1 MCPVTMAAIGTAL
14 GVSAAGA
21 GAAAGGAV
29 AIGGATALGSAAA
42 GTAAVAAGA
51 TAATATAGAAAAG
64 LSTLQIIGLGLTLAS
79 TAAGVYSAFSQASA
93 PAPTPQLLAAGPA
106 FTDPQVAQAQAITAN
121 NIAQANAVVES
132 EELAM
137 SEEIERAAAL
147 RKQGQEESDQ
157 RKLSAR
163 QELSETKARAAAA
176 GVDVTTGSAL
186 DLLDDGEFLAENDA
200 YTIRTN
206 AEEQA
211 DVARRNARL
220 SGINAKAAATSAGNF
235 KIAGDAEVAS
245 IHNQNYANEVTNL
258 NRIQSTQS
266 LNSQRRRT
274 GLFNAGGTLLTGAS
288 RLASTWSAYRTANLR
303 GAGAVT

>member
-21 GAAAGGAV
+21 GAAAGGAA
-29 AIGGATALGSAAA
+29 AIGGATALGTAAA
-42 GTAAVAAGA
+42 GTATVAAGA

-79 TAAGVYSAFSQASA
+79 TAAGVYSAFSQ
-93 PAPTPQLLAAGPA
+93 PVAPTPQLLAAGSA
-106 FTDPQVAQAQAITAN
+106 FTDPQIAQAQAITAN
-121 NIAQANAVVES
+121 NIAQANAAAES

-147 RKQGQEESDQ
+147 RKQGQEESDR

-220 SGINAKAAATSAGNF
+220 SGINATSAATSASNF
-235 KIAGDAEVAS
+235 KIAGDAEVAG
-245 IHNQNYANEVTNL
+245 INNQNYANEVTNL

-303 GAGAVT
+303 AAGAVT